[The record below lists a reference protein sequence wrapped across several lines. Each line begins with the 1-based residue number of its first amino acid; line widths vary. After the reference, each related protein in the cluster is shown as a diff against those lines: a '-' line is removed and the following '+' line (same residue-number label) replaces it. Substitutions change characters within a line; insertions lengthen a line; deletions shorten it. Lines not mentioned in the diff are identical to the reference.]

1 MSIMR
6 NRELVLNKLD
16 TLESNMNKL
25 QFMVNR
31 QSPVEDFLS
40 TIETSRDILEQL
52 KSFVHQQPFSPEE
65 INPIK

>member
-1 MSIMR
+1 MR
-6 NRELVLNKLD
+6 NRELFLNKLD

-40 TIETSRDILEQL
+40 TIENSRDILEQL
-52 KSFVHQQPFSPEE
+52 KSFVAQQPFSPEE
-65 INPIK
+65 INNVR

>member
-1 MSIMR
+1 MR
-6 NRELVLNKLD
+6 NRELLLNKLD

>member
-1 MSIMR
+1 MR

-31 QSPVEDFLS
+31 QSPIEDFLS

-52 KSFVHQQPFSPEE
+52 KSFIHQQPFSPEE
-65 INPIK
+65 INPTN

>member
-1 MSIMR
+1 MR
-6 NRELVLNKLD
+6 NRELFLNKLD

-40 TIETSRDILEQL
+40 TVENSRDILEQL
-52 KSFVHQQPFSPEE
+52 KSFVAQQPFSPEE
-65 INPIK
+65 INTTR

>member
-1 MSIMR
+1 MR

-65 INPIK
+65 INPTN

>member
-1 MSIMR
+1 MR
-6 NRELVLNKLD
+6 NRELFLNKLD

-40 TIETSRDILEQL
+40 TVENSRDILEQL
-52 KSFVHQQPFSPEE
+52 KSFIAQQPFSPEE
-65 INPIK
+65 INTTR

>member
-1 MSIMR
+1 MR

-16 TLESNMNKL
+16 ALESNMNKL

-31 QSPVEDFLS
+31 QSPIEDFLS
-40 TIETSRDILEQL
+40 TVETSRDILEQL

-65 INPIK
+65 INPTN

>member
-1 MSIMR
+1 MR

-31 QSPVEDFLS
+31 QSPIEDFLS

-65 INPIK
+65 INPTN

>member
-1 MSIMR
+1 MR

>member
-1 MSIMR
+1 MR
-6 NRELVLNKLD
+6 NRELFLNKLD

-40 TIETSRDILEQL
+40 TFENSRDILEQL
-52 KSFVHQQPFSPEE
+52 KSFVAQQPFSPEE
-65 INPIK
+65 INTTR

>member
-1 MSIMR
+1 MR
-6 NRELVLNKLD
+6 NRELLLNKLD

-65 INPIK
+65 INPTN

>member
-1 MSIMR
+1 MR

-65 INPIK
+65 INPIN